1 MMTLAQAVNIRRFC
15 TELEKGNIMNC
26 SWQFLVFTF
35 KMYILTHASEEK
47 ISFRSKKKWKGSDKI
62 YLFSNTKILYL
73 PNAEI
78 ENPLQVIA
86 DYSYIM
92 STNIHV

>member
-1 MMTLAQAVNIRRFC
+1 MQVKRRYH
-15 TELEKGNIMNC
+15 LEVKRNGKEVIK
-26 SWQFLVFTF
+26 L
-35 KMYILTHASEEK
+35 
-47 ISFRSKKKWKGSDKI
+47 

-73 PNAEI
+73 PNAEL